1 MKENPKNKYRILP
14 EEEKEPKQECE
25 RNRYRNMTE
34 DKKTS
39 WKSIKDNVKQQ
50 IIFFLHSIKMS
61 DKALKGGVL
70 KLIRKNFMFLSNQF
84 L

>member
-1 MKENPKNKYRILP
+1 MKENPKNKYRILS
-14 EEEKEPKQECE
+14 EEEKEAKKECE

-50 IIFFLHSIKMS
+50 IIFFCI
-61 DKALKGGVL
+61 V
-70 KLIRKNFMFLSNQF
+70 
-84 L
+84 

>member
-39 WKSIKDNVKQQ
+39 WKSIKDNVKQR
-50 IIFFLHSIKMS
+50 IIFFCI
-61 DKALKGGVL
+61 V
-70 KLIRKNFMFLSNQF
+70 
-84 L
+84 